1 MDSTV
6 SIEVGRVFSVGNRWG
21 IKLLDGTGT
30 VVLGPD
36 GRGMDK
42 KVAERVLDA
51 IERQNKRNNRN
62 HGLRRGDVGRDGMA
76 AIDQRELGAT
86 A

>member
-1 MDSTV
+1 MDSILT
-6 SIEVGRVFSVGNRWG
+6 IHVGRVFSIGNRWG
-21 IKLLDGTGT
+21 IKLLDGTDG

-36 GRGMDK
+36 GLGMEK
-42 KVAERVLDA
+42 TVAERVLDA

>member
-1 MDSTV
+1 MDSTLT
-6 SIEVGRVFSVGNRWG
+6 IHVGRVFSIGNRWG
-21 IKLLDGTGT
+21 IQLLDGTDG

-36 GRGMDK
+36 GLGMEK
-42 KVAERVLDA
+42 EVAERVLDA
-51 IERQNKRNNRN
+51 IEQRNKRNNRN
-62 HGLRRGDVGRDGMA
+62 HGLRRGDVGRDGMV